1 MNLSRAFVNFLEG
14 RAQFP
19 RLKAKHGKQSIQYPQ
34 HVKFEDNC
42 LHFPKIGWVK
52 AKIHRVFDG
61 DLKGDLKTVT
71 VSQTKR
77 GHYYASLLFDDGKPE
92 PQPSN
97 EGKAVGIELGLLD
110 FAVTSDGSKFSNPK
124 HLSKHQHHLK
134 RKQQKLSRK
143 QKESNTPK
151 KAKRLV
157 ARAHEKI
164 SNARQDFLHKLS
176 RKLVNENQVLIS
188 ENLNVKGMLRNH
200 KLAKAISG
208 TEATSQWR
216 LCKNAQ
222 RT

>member
-19 RLKAKHGKQSIQYPQ
+19 RFKAKHGKQSIQYPQ

-216 LCKNAQ
+216 LCKTAQ